1 MAVVS
6 TGFFD
11 GVHMGHRNVI
21 GTLVREAQR
30 RGDESLVITFWP
42 HPRTVLQ
49 NGARTFRLLT
59 SLDEKKELLKSLG
72 VDRVEVLPFS
82 RGFSRMT
89 AEQYIREVIKDRFGG
104 TAVVIG
110 YDNRVGSD
118 QADPQKAASIAM
130 DAGLDAVVTEPYGNI
145 SSTVIRNAILEGRI
159 EDAAEMLGYNYGLHG
174 VVVSGKQ
181 LGRTIGF
188 PTANMQMYEP
198 LKLLPEKGA
207 YLTEVETMEGTW
219 HGMTN
224 VGDIVETHLLDFNE
238 DIYGLD
244 IKIKF
249 VRRIRDERTFN
260 SVDELKAQLSID
272 EAVCRSLL

>member
-1 MAVVS
+1 
-6 TGFFD
+6 
-11 GVHMGHRNVI
+11 MGHRKVI
-21 GTLVREAQR
+21 GTLVREAQM
-30 RGDESLVITFWP
+30 RGDESLVVTFWP

-118 QADPQKAASIAM
+118 QADPQKAASIARA
-130 DAGLDAVVTEPYGNI
+130 AGLEAVVTEPFGNI
-145 SSTVIRNAILEGRI
+145 SSTIIRNAIHEGRI
-159 EDAAEMLGYNYGLHG
+159 EDAAEMLGYSYGLHG

-188 PTANMQMYEP
+188 PTANMQLYEP
-198 LKLLPEKGA
+198 LKLLPKKGA
-207 YLTEVETMEGTW
+207 YLTEVETIDGVW

-224 VGDIVETHLLDFNE
+224 VGDIVETHLFDFNE